1 MCLVIK
7 AEIATADAIEKL
19 EGKPLKFPD
28 EDDKA
33 QIKGTFDGLD
43 AQIAIPAELLSEAL
57 HATSNYVTNYQIV
70 LYLMYDL
77 RWNQTASCKY
87 SV

>member
-7 AEIATADAIEKL
+7 AEIATADIIEKL

-28 EDDKA
+28 EDDRT
-33 QIKGTFDGLD
+33 QIEGTFDGLD

-57 HATSNYVTNYQIV
+57 NATSQK
-70 LYLMYDL
+70 LS
-77 RWNQTASCKY
+77 Q
-87 SV
+87 SVQ

>member
-1 MCLVIK
+1 MYYCIKIGQLLCLVIK
-7 AEIATADAIEKL
+7 AEIATVDAIQKL

-33 QIKGTFDGLD
+33 QIEGTFDGLD

-57 HATSNYVTNYQIV
+57 SATSNYVANYQIV
-70 LYLMYDL
+70 LYHII
-77 RWNQTASCKY
+77 S
-87 SV
+87 S